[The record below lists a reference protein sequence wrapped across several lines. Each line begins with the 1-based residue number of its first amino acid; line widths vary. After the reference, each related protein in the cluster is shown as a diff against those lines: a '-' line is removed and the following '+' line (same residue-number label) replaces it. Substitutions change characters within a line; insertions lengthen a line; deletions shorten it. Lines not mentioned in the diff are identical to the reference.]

1 MKKAFTLIELIFV
14 IVIIG
19 LLASVAIPKFSNL
32 TKHAKNSAFKSVV
45 TSVQN
50 AIENVHSQ
58 WIVNDNFSWNPAAD
72 GNDHSSDFNNSNG
85 YPIKLDSGSGVD
97 KLFSYVLKTPV
108 LACGSKTSGC
118 FEEYD
123 DKKYEYNYSSS
134 KAIRFEYN
142 SSNGNIVCDD
152 GVGVTQS
159 ECENLLFK

>member
-14 IVIIG
+14 IVIMG
-19 LLASVAIPKFSNL
+19 LLASVAIPKFLNL
-32 TKHAKNSAFKSVV
+32 TKHSKESAFKAVV

-85 YPIKLDSGSGVD
+85 YPTKIDDGSGAS

-108 LACGSKTSGC
+108 LSCGSKTSGC

-123 DKKYEYNYSSS
+123 DKKYEYNYTSS

-142 SSNGNIVCDD
+142 SSNGNIECDD
-152 GVGVTQS
+152 GVGVTKT